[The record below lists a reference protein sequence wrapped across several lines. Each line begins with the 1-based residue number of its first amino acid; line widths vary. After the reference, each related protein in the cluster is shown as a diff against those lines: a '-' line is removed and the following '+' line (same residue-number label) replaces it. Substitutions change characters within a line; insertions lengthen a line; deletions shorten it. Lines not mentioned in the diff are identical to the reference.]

1 MTPHPLGSPRR
12 VVAPTFTFAFALLA
26 TLATLASS
34 ITCALAEEVSDL
46 PPTPTEVIN
55 TIGNLPTYHNRDDG
69 LGATSDLLDMSFVV
83 CIDFAEKTGGTREV
97 IWETGAGTVGTSIAY
112 ESPSTV
118 VLRTTGNG
126 GNSLL
131 TVEYGLSA
139 GEIAAGSL
147 QLGWTYDVLN
157 GNGMQSASLVV
168 NGQTVSVGEMD
179 VGGDW
184 SGSDPAKF
192 GSAGA
197 ITGSGANSTITAEAF
212 TSGTIDLVKGLQF
225 YADTLWVPVA
235 DDTDDDGLPDAW
247 EEIYFPGDLDQL
259 ASGQDLD
266 ADNFNDELE
275 FAANS
280 DPTDSDSDDDGLSDG
295 REANSAVPGYTATD
309 PLDADTDADERPDG
323 EEVDGVPSSDPNERD
338 TDGDRFIDGVETSG
352 GSDPNSPAS
361 TPAIGALLG
370 AHWPLDSLDSG
381 GVSVPDLAGGGLDL
395 EAFNLDGSAIVAG
408 RIGNAIAF
416 DGEAE
421 TLLCRDSLAGE
432 ALPISQHPDYT
443 VAMWVKVVGTGQVDL
458 RLFSEAS
465 RTSDTPLFNLGSQSS
480 GADNSLDVYLR
491 SATGNNGHQT
501 SAAQA
506 LDGTWHHL
514 AFVRYGDSFE
524 LYVDGVLDTNL
535 FDFIDP
541 YVEGLTTTTSI
552 GGIHR
557 AFSSHWV
564 TGAIDEVSLWK
575 VALPVAEIA
584 ELASGIPANALV
596 EDGDMDGI
604 PDHWEVLNGLDPGDP
619 SDASDNADTDALTN
633 LQEFQLGTDPGAGDT
648 DGDGLA
654 DHVESNS
661 GTWAGAADTGTSPRR
676 ADTDGDGLGDA
687 VENPDLPYDAGNP
700 SAQPGSDPN
709 LADSDGDQVW
719 DGAEVAAGSDP
730 TRGGSV
736 PEPDAY
742 FSWCPDLE
750 PPGNTYGAD
759 GVLAASGTNPPVA
772 GLEPQGTVP
781 VIAISEAGAAQTG
794 LVQTLDFDGAGYF
807 TITPEPN
814 ALRDMLGVAAT
825 ESNGTL
831 EFYISPDS
839 LAGSNQY
846 LFESGGT
853 GDGHGLVLIGS
864 MLHFGVN
871 SGNGAP
877 VGQAIAS
884 IDLAPLYA
892 SSFSPDDYLLVR
904 AIAEPLSQLVLG
916 VTHLRTGLSAID
928 RQPWTGDSW
937 DGGDPLGLGL
947 FQGGR
952 GGDRGTAL
960 SSLPGASTTWT
971 GFDGQVA
978 KVSVYPAVLPATV
991 NVNTEIFRITSI
1003 SIDADNMITLEWV
1016 SFPDETYALFSSTD
1030 LANFEFEISDGLQSA
1045 GARTS
1050 FTFPNQQPGE
1060 PRVYFRVAREE

>member
-1 MTPHPLGSPRR
+1 MARIQ
-12 VVAPTFTFAFALLA
+12 
-26 TLATLASS
+26 TL
-34 ITCALAEEVSDL
+34 
-46 PPTPTEVIN
+46 
-55 TIGNLPTYHNRDDG
+55 
-69 LGATSDLLDMSFVV
+69 
-83 CIDFAEKTGGTREV
+83 
-97 IWETGAGTVGTSIAY
+97 
-112 ESPSTV
+112 
-118 VLRTTGNG
+118 
-126 GNSLL
+126 
-131 TVEYGLSA
+131 
-139 GEIAAGSL
+139 
-147 QLGWTYDVLN
+147 
-157 GNGMQSASLVV
+157 
-168 NGQTVSVGEMD
+168 
-179 VGGDW
+179 
-184 SGSDPAKF
+184 
-192 GSAGA
+192 
-197 ITGSGANSTITAEAF
+197 
-212 TSGTIDLVKGLQF
+212 
-225 YADTLWVPVA
+225 
-235 DDTDDDGLPDAW
+235 
-247 EEIYFPGDLDQL
+247 
-259 ASGQDLD
+259 
-266 ADNFNDELE
+266 
-275 FAANS
+275 
-280 DPTDSDSDDDGLSDG
+280 
-295 REANSAVPGYTATD
+295 
-309 PLDADTDADERPDG
+309 
-323 EEVDGVPSSDPNERD
+323 
-338 TDGDRFIDGVETSG
+338 
-352 GSDPNSPAS
+352 PAS

-370 AHWPLDSLDSG
+370 AHWPLDSLDAG

-395 EAFNLDGSAIVAG
+395 EAFNLDGGAIVAG

-416 DGEAE
+416 DGEAQ

-465 RTSDTPLFNLGSQSS
+465 RTNSDTPLFNLGTHSS

-491 SATGNNGHQT
+491 NPTGNNGHQA

-514 AFVRYGDSFE
+514 AFVRYGGSFE

-535 FDFIDP
+535 FDFVDP

-584 ELASGIPANALV
+584 DLASGIPANALV

-604 PDHWEVLNGLDPGDP
+604 PDHWEALNGLDPGDP
-619 SDASDNADTDALTN
+619 SDASGNADTDTLTN

-661 GTWAGAADTGTSPRR
+661 GTWGGVADTGTSPRR

-687 VENPDLPYDAGNP
+687 VENPDLPYDLDNP
-700 SAQPGSDPN
+700 TAQPGSDPN
-709 LADSDGDQVW
+709 LADTDGDQVW

-730 TRGGSV
+730 TRGSSV

-742 FSWCPDLE
+742 FSWCPDSRTTRQHLRCGWRARSE
-750 PPGNTYGAD
+750 RHQPAGGWPRAAGYRPGDRDLGGRGRPDRARAD
-759 GVLAASGTNPPVA
+759 LGFRWRRVLHHH
-772 GLEPQGTVP
+772 
-781 VIAISEAGAAQTG
+781 AGAECPARH
-794 LVQTLDFDGAGYF
+794 
-807 TITPEPN
+807 
-814 ALRDMLGVAAT
+814 LRVSPPPSRT
-825 ESNGTL
+825 GTL

-904 AIAEPLSQLVLG
+904 ASAEPLSQLVLG
-916 VTHLRTGLSAID
+916 VTHLRTGLSASD
-928 RQPWTGDSW
+928 RQPWAGDSW

-960 SSLPGASTTWT
+960 SSLPGASTTWG

-978 KVSVYPAVLPATV
+978 KVSVYPAILPATV
-991 NVNTEIFRITSI
+991 NVNTEVFRITSI

-1050 FTFPNQQPGE
+1050 FTFPNQQPDE
-1060 PRVYFRVAREE
+1060 PRVYFRVAKEE